1 VNVLKPNLRIS
12 IQTLLDADKSQREIA
27 RVLGVDRKTIR
38 RIAREAKSP
47 GVATGICAEKAAEE
61 AGDVE
66 QNPPPRPP
74 APKPVATPSA
84 CEIHREWIESQ
95 VALGR
100 NAMSIYQDL
109 AEKFAFTHRY
119 NSVKRFVAALK
130 AREPERFDV
139 LDALPGEEAQV
150 DFGLG
155 APTRLANGRYRRP
168 NLFVMT
174 LKYSGKS
181 FRKVV
186 WKADQESWARL
197 HEEAFRTFGGSV
209 AYVVLDNLKQGV
221 IQPDLYTPTYN
232 ALYAAMLAHYGSV
245 ADAAR
250 VVDPNRKGTVENA
263 IQHTQS
269 TALKGRKFE
278 SIDEQNAWLAHWEE
292 RWAAPRI
299 HGRKKR
305 QVLAMF
311 AEEKPS
317 LKQLPAIRFRYFR
330 ETSHTVDD
338 SGLVQVLRSYY
349 AAIPAAPGDIV
360 TVRLYE
366 HDVEIMD
373 AAGQMLRR
381 HPRSTTPGHFKI
393 QPSDRIFNP
402 SRETMRLL
410 GRVAKLGPN
419 SLQLGRDIF
428 LRLGRP
434 GQKAL
439 YGLSNLPRRYAKED
453 IENAAKRVLTLSQPS
468 YHALKR
474 VLEHHA
480 AETERRATMP
490 DLQQTGPH
498 IRDIE
503 EYHAFF
509 EHAQHRF
516 DEQTTKTP

>member
-1 VNVLKPNLRIS
+1 MAITPWLHYADPTLAPLCRSSRGSNVPIS
-12 IQTLLDADKSQREIA
+12 DT
-27 RVLGVDRKTIR
+27 
-38 RIAREAKSP
+38 
-47 GVATGICAEKAAEE
+47 
-61 AGDVE
+61 
-66 QNPPPRPP
+66 PRPP

-84 CEIHREWIESQ
+84 CEIHRDWIESQ

-109 AEKFAFTHRY
+109 TEKFGFTHRY

-150 DFGLG
+150 DFGQG
-155 APTRLANGRYRRP
+155 ALTRLPNGKYRRP
-168 NLFVMT
+168 YLFVMT

-209 AYVVLDNLKQGV
+209 TYVVLDNLKQGV
-221 IQPDLYTPTYN
+221 LEPDLYAPLYN
-232 ALYAAMLAHYGSV
+232 PLYAAMLAHYGAV

-250 VVDPNRKGTVENA
+250 VVDPDRKGTVENA

-269 TALKGRKFE
+269 TALKGRKFD
-278 SIDEQNAWLAHWEE
+278 SIEEQNAWLAHWEE

-311 AEEKPS
+311 AEEKPA
-317 LKQLPAIRFRYFR
+317 LKALPATRFRYFR

-349 AAIPAAPGDIV
+349 AAIPASPGDIV

-381 HPRSTTPGHFKI
+381 HPRSTKPGHFEIKD
-393 QPSDRIFNP
+393 SDRIFNP
-402 SRETMRLL
+402 SRETVRLL
-410 GRVAKLGPN
+410 GRVAKLGPK
-419 SLQLGRDIF
+419 SLELGRDIF
-428 LRLGRP
+428 LRIGRP

-439 YGLSNLPRRYAKED
+439 YGMSNLPRRYARED
-453 IENAAKRVLTLSQPS
+453 IENAAKRVLALSQPS

-474 VLEHHA
+474 ILERNA
-480 AETERRATMP
+480 VDTERRAAVP

-503 EYHAFF
+503 EYHTFF
-509 EHAQHRF
+509 ENAQHRF
-516 DEQTTKTP
+516 DDQTSNTP